1 MTLASGGAGAEAEAV
16 RPPSRE
22 SVSGGSGGGGF
33 AGGVISGFS
42 GAKFV
47 AIMRQI
53 FSFFFDQNETNIF
66 TTCVVAMLFCFFYAF
81 CIFWRVFNIYTV
93 RFNIVLWFLS
103 KLGVLF

>member
-1 MTLASGGAGAEAEAV
+1 MTLASGGAEAEAEAV

-47 AIMRQI
+47 AMMRQL
-53 FSFFFDQNETNIF
+53 FSP
-66 TTCVVAMLFCFFYAF
+66 L
-81 CIFWRVFNIYTV
+81 
-93 RFNIVLWFLS
+93 VLWLCYFVSFILC
-103 KLGVLF
+103 LLYILARV